1 MSEYKRDFNK
11 AAKILL
17 GLSMFA
23 VGMTIVNSILI
34 IKTNSYFGVSNSILI
49 AEISFDVFILAAS
62 VLTFMKKRY
71 GLIAL
76 IILFVARMFATIP
89 TGGDIAYSY
98 HLGGKMALFFRDFG
112 LFAIAMCF
120 KKNGVSGW
128 KSFFSSPEIASE
140 QESISSEDTSRSTPT
155 YVENNLNNELNK
167 APVSIA
173 DTKQN
178 EIKDFVGEKMDKSKR
193 DSLVQGHEEQS
204 SKLRVNKIV
213 IISVIVVAV
222 ILIAGFVSIG
232 ALKSY
237 PKYIRSFG
245 DKFKYSMNLANDSL
259 ANKLYNEAMSTR
271 KYGFFVMKEDGKW
284 QMVSDWYIY
293 PIHEDIIDNYDI
305 TEVYYLTDTLKS
317 VEDIVDN
324 AIYVVCDN
332 RYCTNNIYVW
342 DSGRVKRNYAT
353 ILEEVTP
360 APSFMLATPYDIKGQ
375 QKQEKELMDYAAS
388 VPVKD
393 AWLAENLARYYLIQ
407 SNYNRAIDILS
418 TTAKKSG
425 GDPKILSIL
434 SIACYDN
441 EDFEQAKKYAQK
453 AVKKN
458 PKEYQAL
465 SVLYEISIDNGECE
479 SVKKEAKKAIDY
491 GAEDPDIYYCYAE
504 ALYKLDER
512 KEARSAYNKGNDLGF
527 GRLHKKYAEAG
538 GSPYDFLFFEFSFK
552 DYDGKILTDYG
563 KKLYSNKSKYICP
576 RAKVKI
582 VRGGKAVYQCKL
594 YYNGE
599 LQTNI
604 EHSTYTYD
612 TTIDIIGEKSVLDVE
627 LNGWGSNSAGTWQS
641 GNYRFEVWFDGEK
654 VGSEEFHI
662 Y

>member
-1 MSEYKRDFNK
+1 MNKYKRDFNI

-34 IKTNSYFGVSNSILI
+34 IKTNSYLGVSNSILV

-62 VLTFMKKRY
+62 VLTFMKKKF

-98 HLGGKMALFFRDFG
+98 LLGGKMALFFRDFG

-128 KSFFSSPEIASE
+128 KSFFSSPEIASA
-140 QESISSEDTSRSTPT
+140 QESISSEDASRST
-155 YVENNLNNELNK
+155 YDEENLNDEMNN
-167 APVSIA
+167 ASVSIA
-173 DTKQN
+173 NTEQN
-178 EIKDFVGEKMDKSKR
+178 ESDDFVGEKVDQSKR
-193 DSLVQGHEEQS
+193 DSLGLGHKEQS

-213 IISVIVVAV
+213 IVSAIVVAV
-222 ILIAGFVSIG
+222 ILIVSFVTIG

-237 PKYIRSFG
+237 PKYIKSFG
-245 DKFKYSMNLANDSL
+245 DKFKYSMNLTNDSL
-259 ANKLYNEAMSTR
+259 ANKLYYEAMSTR
-271 KYGFFVMKEDGKW
+271 KYGFFAMKKDGKW

-317 VEDIVDN
+317 VEDIVEN

-332 RYCTNNIYVW
+332 RYRTNNIYVW

-360 APSFMLATPYDIKGQ
+360 APLFMLATPYDINGQ

-418 TTAKKSG
+418 TAAKKSG
-425 GDPKILSIL
+425 GDPKILSLL
-434 SIACYDN
+434 SVACYDN
-441 EDFEQAKKYAQK
+441 EDFEQAREYAQK

-458 PKEYQAL
+458 PKEYEAL
-465 SVLYEISIDNGECE
+465 SVLYEISIDNGEWE

-538 GSPYDFLFFEFSFK
+538 GSPYDFLSFEFSFK
-552 DYDGKILTDYG
+552 DYDGKIVTDYG

-576 RAKVKI
+576 RAKVKV
-582 VRGGKAVYQCKL
+582 VRGGEAVYQCKL

-599 LQTNI
+599 LQTSI

-612 TTIDIIGEKSVLDVE
+612 KTIYIIGKKSVHNVE
-627 LNGWGSNSAGTWQS
+627 LGGWGSNYAGTWES

-654 VGSEEFHI
+654 VGCDEFHI